1 MTTPTPT
8 PISVPAPATASAGT
22 ESVPDGPDAHGV
34 PESADAVIAR
44 KRRRIDDLDTRI
56 IGLVRE
62 RMTESADI
70 QRARMTSGGRRVSLN
85 REMEV
90 LTHYSAE
97 LGRPGTSLA
106 MTLLELC
113 RGKV

>member
-1 MTTPTPT
+1 MTTPTPE
-8 PISVPAPATASAGT
+8 AAGT
-22 ESVPDGPDAHGV
+22 ET
-34 PESADAVIAR
+34 VIAE

-56 IGLVRE
+56 IDLVRE
-62 RMTESADI
+62 RMTVSGQI
-70 QRARMTSGGRRVSLN
+70 QHERIGAGGRRVSLN

-97 LGRPGTSLA
+97 LGRPGTTLA

>member
-1 MTTPTPT
+1 MTTPETSNASDT
-8 PISVPAPATASAGT
+8 SNASAI
-22 ESVPDGPDAHGV
+22 
-34 PESADAVIAR
+34 SAISAISDISDTVIAR
-44 KRRRIDDLDTRI
+44 KRQRIDELDTRI

-70 QRARMTSGGRRVSLN
+70 QRERITSGGRRLSLN

-90 LTHYSAE
+90 LTHYSSE
-97 LGRPGTSLA
+97 LGKPGTALA

>member
-8 PISVPAPATASAGT
+8 PGTPTPGASA
-22 ESVPDGPDAHGV
+22 PDASA
-34 PESADAVIAR
+34 PTSADTVIAE
-44 KRRRIDDLDTRI
+44 KRRRIDELDTRI
-56 IGLVRE
+56 LDLVRE

-97 LGRPGTSLA
+97 LGKPGTSLA